1 MEVLNSGDKVILSG
15 DTYRVSGDGRFLIID
30 SRDHSND
37 TCFTK
42 LRLDPKLTAKYVL
55 GYAGS
60 GFFPTCNSPEDLT
73 KLVIYLKEVESA
85 WERAN
90 EVFKEGDAYRV
101 PNNSR
106 REFNTGSVRDDD
118 SGKSLV
124 NHFSPYSRLRFG
136 YHMRLGANK
145 YEKGN
150 WQKGQPVETAL
161 ESAHR
166 HLAKYELN
174 REAGVEQDEDHLSA
188 IIFNIMLILEN
199 EKRNGIAVDHFFTK
213 LLLA

>member
-1 MEVLNSGDKVILSG
+1 MDDLKEGDKIILSG
-15 DTYRVSGDGRFLIID
+15 DTYRVSSNCRFLIIE
-30 SRDHSND
+30 SGYNNNIA
-37 TCFTK
+37 CFTK
-42 LRLDPKLTAKYVL
+42 LGLDPRQITKDVL
-55 GYAGS
+55 GYVGP
-60 GFFPTCNSPEDLT
+60 GIFPECNSPEDLA
-73 KLVIYLKEVESA
+73 KLVAYLKAVEFA
-85 WERAN
+85 YERAN
-90 EVFKEGDAYRV
+90 KVFKEGDTYRV
-101 PNNSR
+101 PKDCS

-199 EKRNGIAVDHFFTK
+199 EKRNGITVDHFFNK
-213 LLLA
+213 LVSA

>member
-1 MEVLNSGDKVILSG
+1 MDVLKAGDEIILAG
-15 DTYRVSGDGRFLIID
+15 DTYRVSKDCRFLIINGGD
-30 SRDHSND
+30 GSNND
-37 TCFTK
+37 CFTK
-42 LRLDPKLTAKYVL
+42 LGLDPKLTAEEVL
-55 GYAGS
+55 GYAGLGS
-60 GFFPTCNSPEDLT
+60 FPECIYPEDLT
-73 KLVIYLKEVESA
+73 KLVTHLKEVESA

-90 EVFKEGDAYRV
+90 EGFKEVA
-101 PNNSR
+101 NASTTH
-106 REFNTGSVRDDD
+106 REFDTGSVRDDD

-199 EKRNGIAVDHFFTK
+199 EKRDGITVDHFFNK
-213 LLLA
+213 LLTS

>member
-1 MEVLNSGDKVILSG
+1 MDVLKAGDEVILSG
-15 DTYRVSGDGRFLIID
+15 DTYRVSVDCRFLHNNSSYD
-30 SRDHSND
+30 SND

-42 LRLDPKLTAKYVL
+42 LGLDPKLAAKAVL
-55 GYAGS
+55 GYAGT
-60 GFFPTCNSPEDLT
+60 GIFPVCNSPEDLT
-73 KLVIYLKEVESA
+73 ELVIYLKSVEAFQKAAS
-85 WERAN
+85 
-90 EVFKEGDAYRV
+90 V
-101 PNNSR
+101 PTTH
-106 REFNTGSVRDDD
+106 REFDTGSVRDDD
-118 SGKSLV
+118 SGKPLV

-174 REAGVEQDEDHLSA
+174 REAGLEQDEDHLSA

-199 EKRNGIAVDHFFTK
+199 EKRNDITVDHFFNK
-213 LLLA
+213 LLPA